1 MNKKSKLVLFLVL
14 LSGLFVMGCERNG
27 EVESL
32 QSLSKEEQA
41 FEELKLIAEQ
51 YRDIYEQALN
61 INETDTVEIKRRIAE
76 HLGEYGYTVTDN
88 ENLINMQNPEQ
99 LELFVEKAEKSECSE
114 VTFYLL
120 MADGG
125 IVRYELETADGQI
138 RVVRN
143 SLLWNDGVM
152 RPGVYEEFQV
162 QRWDYTEKGW
172 LFLEQHRPEGY
183 DGPPGQMGIRVKE
196 LNENL
201 RALNQKYV
209 VPIGYGCN
217 NFLTTNGQKNI
228 NEL

>member
-1 MNKKSKLVLFLVL
+1 MSKKSKLVLFLVL

-99 LELFVEKAEKSECSE
+99 LELFVEKAEKSEC
-114 VTFYLL
+114 
-120 MADGG
+120 
-125 IVRYELETADGQI
+125 
-138 RVVRN
+138 
-143 SLLWNDGVM
+143 
-152 RPGVYEEFQV
+152 
-162 QRWDYTEKGW
+162 
-172 LFLEQHRPEGY
+172 
-183 DGPPGQMGIRVKE
+183 
-196 LNENL
+196 
-201 RALNQKYV
+201 
-209 VPIGYGCN
+209 
-217 NFLTTNGQKNI
+217 
-228 NEL
+228 